1 MAYNESLADLLR
13 EDFFSLI
20 HVREMTMM
28 GGLVFMLNEKMCIGI
43 LGDEMMVR
51 INPELFEDAL
61 ENDGV
66 RPLDESGRSMKGF
79 LLLDQNIWNNPK
91 KRAYWFQLC
100 IEFNPIA
107 IASKKKKSKN

>member
-13 EDFFSLI
+13 EDFFSFSQ
-20 HVREMTMM
+20 VREMRMM
-28 GGLVFMLNEKMCIGI
+28 GGLVFMLNDKMCVGI

-61 ENDGV
+61 EEDFA

-79 LLLDQNIWNNPK
+79 LLLDENIWNNPK
-91 KRAYWFQLC
+91 KRAHWFQLC
-100 IEFNPIA
+100 IEFNPFA
-107 IASKKKKSKN
+107 KATKKKQSNS